1 MKRTIIAA
9 FAAIHWLIAGNV
21 LATEMPPLAR
31 KGNCIVCH
39 TIDKKLI
46 GPAWLDVSKKYKGLS
61 KYTFKGVEHNLEE
74 GLALKIRKGGY
85 GVWGNT
91 AMSSTP
97 PAIKDEEIKELV
109 QFILGLDK

>member
-1 MKRTIIAA
+1 MKHTIITTCAT
-9 FAAIHWLIAGNV
+9 ISLIIAGNV
-21 LATEMPPLAR
+21 LATEMPPLAK
-31 KGNCIVCH
+31 KGNCVVCH

-46 GPAWLDVSKKYKGLS
+46 GPAWMDVSKKYKGLS
-61 KYTFKGVEHNLEE
+61 KYTYKGVEHNLED

-91 AMSSTP
+91 AMPSTP